1 VFKNAANIL
10 EKIVMGIY
18 PNSQSTKEVKDHQL
32 STIYMIG
39 DNPKVDIC
47 GVLKVSLC
55 FDTSNSSKKK
65 NHYIQQLT
73 VLGNC
78 ALLNMSC

>member
-1 VFKNAANIL
+1 
-10 EKIVMGIY
+10 MGIY

-47 GVLKVSLC
+47 GVLKVSLYYEIS
-55 FDTSNSSKKK
+55 DAPKKE
-65 NHYIQQLT
+65 NYYMQQFT

-78 ALLNMSC
+78 AFLIMSYGAFIESGLSS